1 MKRSTTV
8 LGVIVRVG
16 SDYPPIDPTRGAM
29 VNRVRAVVVMVVVL
43 VDLALHAPEPL
54 PIAPLQERVR
64 RRRGSNHRRR
74 GSGLRRVS
82 GCSEQPVLVI
92 SSSSAWSFS
101 IVVAAGAVDVIIS
114 TIGII
119 LLHHLLFL
127 WPHLKSS
134 KLRFTSRPNR
144 SHKSIVLNRLFY
156 TLIVDKRICLRLFV
170 SPWTR
175 LIVKIDGR
183 FATKTRI
190 SGRRSS

>member
-1 MKRSTTV
+1 MKRSTAV
-8 LGVIVRVG
+8 LGVVIVRVG

-29 VNRVRAVVVMVVVL
+29 VNRVRTVVVVVVVL

-54 PIAPLQERVR
+54 PIAPLQERVG

-92 SSSSAWSFS
+92 SSSAWSFS
-101 IVVAAGAVDVIIS
+101 IVVAAGGVVIIS

-144 SHKSIVLNRLFY
+144 SHNRLF
-156 TLIVDKRICLRLFV
+156 
-170 SPWTR
+170 
-175 LIVKIDGR
+175 
-183 FATKTRI
+183 
-190 SGRRSS
+190 

>member
-1 MKRSTTV
+1 MKRSTAV
-8 LGVIVRVG
+8 LVVIVGIG

-43 VDLALHAPEPL
+43 VDLALHAPETL
-54 PIAPLQERVR
+54 PIAPLQERVGR
-64 RRRGSNHRRR
+64 RRSSNHRRRR

-92 SSSSAWSFS
+92 SSAWSFS
-101 IVVAAGAVDVIIS
+101 IVVAAGAVVVVIIS

-144 SHKSIVLNRLFY
+144 SHNRLF
-156 TLIVDKRICLRLFV
+156 
-170 SPWTR
+170 
-175 LIVKIDGR
+175 
-183 FATKTRI
+183 
-190 SGRRSS
+190 